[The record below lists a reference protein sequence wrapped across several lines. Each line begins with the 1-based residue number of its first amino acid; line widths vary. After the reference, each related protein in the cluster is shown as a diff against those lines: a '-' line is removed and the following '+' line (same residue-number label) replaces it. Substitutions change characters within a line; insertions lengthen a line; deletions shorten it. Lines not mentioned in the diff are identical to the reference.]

1 MAFLPPTAN
10 PYDATSLD
18 VPEAQKTADSAQAI
32 TYVRGILAARRA

>member
-10 PYDATSLD
+10 PYAAASLD

-32 TYVRGILAARRA
+32 T